1 MVTCAT
7 IINMGI
13 FKKVIIFTTHHPFIL
28 IIYHSSGIDRLSYKQ
43 YVSRKRSILAVFKG
57 EKT

>member
-13 FKKVIIFTTHHPFIL
+13 FKKVIIFAPHHPFIL
-28 IIYHSSGIDRLSYKQ
+28 IYTTHPESTGYLINSTLV
-43 YVSRKRSILAVFKG
+43 VSEVY
-57 EKT
+57 